1 MAPEDSKR
9 TVLTRGNSHGSMGC
23 IPAGGQLQPSSTV
36 GAKALSKKAQKI
48 ERKKKTS
55 DTIKRIIPIMRPRW
69 TRKVWCP
76 KNVKNPRYFYNGWTI
91 S

>member
-1 MAPEDSKR
+1 
-9 TVLTRGNSHGSMGC
+9 MGC

-55 DTIKRIIPIMRPRW
+55 DTIKGIIPIMRPRW

-76 KNVKNPRYFYNGWTI
+76 KNVPSRITSAHHRPIVERTARRPIVKQTPP
-91 S
+91 

>member
-1 MAPEDSKR
+1 MDGTLGRLNGSKLDNINKSDLPHFRQTPEESKR

-48 ERKKKTS
+48 ERKKK
-55 DTIKRIIPIMRPRW
+55 
-69 TRKVWCP
+69 
-76 KNVKNPRYFYNGWTI
+76 NLRYDKEDNI
-91 S
+91 